1 MSGGSLAQL
10 LTQTAARHG
19 DRIALKLDD
28 AELSYAA
35 FEEGATRVAGL
46 LKDRGLQP
54 GDRVGLML
62 PNVPYF
68 PVIYY
73 GILRAGGVVVP
84 MNVLLKGREVTFYLT
99 DPGARVLLAWH
110 DFAAPAQE
118 GAEEAGADPVI
129 VKPGEFEALLADA
142 PRAP

>member
-1 MSGGSLAQL
+1 MSGGRLAQQ
-10 LTQTAARHG
+10 LTETAARFG
-19 DRIALKLDD
+19 DRLALKLDD
-28 AELSYAA
+28 AELTYAA
-35 FEEGATRVAGL
+35 FDEGATRVAGL
-46 LKDRGLQP
+46 LKAKGVEP

-99 DPGARVLLAWH
+99 DPEAKVL
-110 DFAAPAQE
+110 F
-118 GAEEAGADPVI
+118 
-129 VKPGEFEALLADA
+129 
-142 PRAP
+142 